1 MSEDVSQC
9 DHFPDVSIDGRV
21 ILKLFLNKWC
31 EWGWTTFHHYE
42 GLVFGFCECG
52 NEDWGFS
59 TWKEILTRYCIPCG
73 HLYESVASLF
83 LA

>member
-52 NEDWGFS
+52 NED
-59 TWKEILTRYCIPCG
+59 
-73 HLYESVASLF
+73 
-83 LA
+83 